1 MTEKIEL
8 AKHYVYKKVD
18 DNLQFTVHYF
28 LPWLFFLYLT
38 IPCICLNAVT
48 PISDKDKMLAPKN
61 KPRYDPQ
68 SAIKV
73 EKSANLISSFIIVV
87 AVSGK
92 IKYKNVVLGFAQEN
106 IEVEKVSE

>member
-1 MTEKIEL
+1 MIWCE
-8 AKHYVYKKVD
+8 
-18 DNLQFTVHYF
+18 
-28 LPWLFFLYLT
+28 FFLYFVAFFNLF
-38 IPCICLNAVT
+38 AKET
-48 PISDKDKMLAPKN
+48 PISDKDKILAPKN
-61 KPRYDPQ
+61 NPRYDPQ